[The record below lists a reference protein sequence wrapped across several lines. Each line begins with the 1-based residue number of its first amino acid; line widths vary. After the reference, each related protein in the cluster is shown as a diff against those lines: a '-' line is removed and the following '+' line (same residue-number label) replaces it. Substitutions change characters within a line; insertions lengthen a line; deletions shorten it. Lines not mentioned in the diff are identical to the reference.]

1 MHHVIPDT
9 SNNQHGQNDKML
21 NKNNK
26 LIRKLFFHES
36 WDIMIIKNN
45 SHSFPENTLDILNNS
60 KAQLLN
66 KRYTFQADPFIIEK
80 DDKLYIFYEAFSFLN
95 SKGILRCRTLSTNL
109 DEIDDIKLE
118 GFDDLKCH
126 LSFPFLFHIDGNL
139 FMIPESSERKE
150 VILFKST
157 EFPARWEKVKVL
169 ISNAEFTDNIYLTLD
184 NTCYLIST
192 TLENEM
198 VIHTASEILGKW
210 EKINPLLKLCNYHHR
225 GAGTPYSINNKNY
238 ILTQECHPDAYGKS
252 IFIKELV
259 NLTSSN
265 FEENLVA
272 NIGPAINKSEGIHTL
287 NFSNG
292 YIVYDTKHWKFSIL
306 SPLKKISFKFL
317 VHYRKQFFARGF

>member
-1 MHHVIPDT
+1 
-9 SNNQHGQNDKML
+9 ML
-21 NKNNK
+21 NKNNR

-45 SHSFPENTLDILNNS
+45 AHLFPENTLDILNNS
-60 KAQLLN
+60 KAQRLN
-66 KRYTFQADPFIIEK
+66 KKYTFQADPFIIEK
-80 DDKLYIFYEAFSFLN
+80 EDKLYVFYEAFSFLN
-95 SKGILRCRTLSTNL
+95 SKGILRCRILSNNL
-109 DEIDDIKLE
+109 DEIGDIKLE

-126 LSFPFLFHIDGNL
+126 LSFPFLFYLDGNL

-157 EFPARWEKVKVL
+157 EFPACWEKVKVL
-169 ISNAEFTDNIYLTLD
+169 IPEAEFTDNIFFTLD

-198 VIHTASEILGKW
+198 VIHTASGILGEW
-210 EKINPLLKLCNYHHR
+210 EKINPLLTLCNYHHR
-225 GAGTPYSINNKNY
+225 GAGTPYFINNKNY
-238 ILTQECHPDAYGKS
+238 ILTQECSPDAYGKS

-259 NLTSSN
+259 SLSPLH
-265 FEENLVA
+265 FEEKLVA
-272 NIGPAINKSEGIHTL
+272 NIDPIINKSAGIHTL

-292 YIVYDTKHWKFSIL
+292 YIVYDTKNWIFSIL

-317 VHYRKQFFARGF
+317 VKYRKQFFA